1 MRGFAAQMRRRLPR
15 LETALVVGLALLVV
29 IKGFGAAAGV
39 FSGVGQMI
47 RDLWSVLVAWS

>member
-15 LETALVVGLALLVV
+15 AETALVVGLALLVV

-39 FSGVGQMI
+39 FSGVGRMFH
-47 RDLWSVLVAWS
+47 DLWSLVVA